1 MYECSSERCVD
12 YKCYFLITNLI
23 VIMHIFIGLGGFMAC
38 LATLQSTVEKP
49 KELEESS
56 SDDSIDG
63 IVKSSRFSILVIM

>member
-1 MYECSSERCVD
+1 MYAV
-12 YKCYFLITNLI
+12 
-23 VIMHIFIGLGGFMAC
+23 IGLGGFMAC

-63 IVKSSRFSILVIM
+63 I